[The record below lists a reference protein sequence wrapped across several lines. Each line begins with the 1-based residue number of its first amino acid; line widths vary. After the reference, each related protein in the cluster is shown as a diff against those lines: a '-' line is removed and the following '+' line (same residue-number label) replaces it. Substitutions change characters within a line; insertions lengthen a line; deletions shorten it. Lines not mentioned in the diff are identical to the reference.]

1 MSFRV
6 VVLVIVSVSI
16 WDLARVFLNWI
27 IHEAKKIVIS
37 TTQLSLIIY
46 VL

>member
-6 VVLVIVSVSI
+6 VVPVIVFVSI
-16 WDLARVFLNWI
+16 WDLGRVFLNWI
-27 IHEAKKIVIS
+27 IHEVRNIVIS
-37 TTQLSLIIY
+37 STQLSHIIY